1 MIIVAGLIIIGIL
14 ALIAAF
20 FLVRDNKAKTGETSQ
35 QAMPKSVANK
45 QVVTP
50 TEPSASAKTEEAV
63 LLPDSTV
70 NKQPTIFAGPST
82 PTRTQESFPMP
93 QVPFPTSTV
102 NKQTVALSRADDTST
117 GRAFSTSTVN
127 KQTVALS
134 RADDTSTGRTFPT
147 STVNKQTV
155 AIAEPLGPAKTQV
168 SFPAPQVPFPTS
180 TVNKQMVTAST
191 QTHILTK
198 TPLLVQDAPITQ
210 IPVHEIRPVQT
221 PVHETRPIQTPVH
234 EIRPVQTPVHE
245 IRPVQTPAQQAE
257 ADQIQAPVAPNQQQP
272 TAKAFPET
280 HMPLSIPSETVALP
294 PSNTVSGPLSHSPS
308 VDQQIAEL
316 IADTWALQQQAA
328 EIGRRLNYLST
339 YIQHSPESE
348 SDGGDTD
355 SKG

>member
-1 MIIVAGLIIIGIL
+1 
-14 ALIAAF
+14 
-20 FLVRDNKAKTGETSQ
+20 
-35 QAMPKSVANK
+35 
-45 QVVTP
+45 
-50 TEPSASAKTEEAV
+50 
-63 LLPDSTV
+63 
-70 NKQPTIFAGPST
+70 
-82 PTRTQESFPMP
+82 MP

-117 GRAFSTSTVN
+117 GRTFSTSTVN

-134 RADDTSTGRTFPT
+134 RADDTSTGRTFST

-155 AIAEPLGPAKTQV
+155 APPRADDTSTGRTFSTSTVNKQTVALADPLELAKTQV

-180 TVNKQMVTAST
+180 TVNKQTVTLAEPSAST

-198 TPLLVQDAPITQ
+198 TPLLVQDAPI
-210 IPVHEIRPVQT
+210 
-221 PVHETRPIQTPVH
+221 IQTPVH
-234 EIRPVQTPVHE
+234 EIRPIQTP
-245 IRPVQTPAQQAE
+245 IQQAE
-257 ADQIQAPVAPNQQQP
+257 TDQIQAPVTPNQQQP

-280 HMPLSIPSETVALP
+280 QMPLSIPSETVPLP

-348 SDGGDTD
+348 F
-355 SKG
+355 

>member
-1 MIIVAGLIIIGIL
+1 
-14 ALIAAF
+14 
-20 FLVRDNKAKTGETSQ
+20 
-35 QAMPKSVANK
+35 
-45 QVVTP
+45 
-50 TEPSASAKTEEAV
+50 
-63 LLPDSTV
+63 
-70 NKQPTIFAGPST
+70 
-82 PTRTQESFPMP
+82 
-93 QVPFPTSTV
+93 
-102 NKQTVALSRADDTST
+102 
-117 GRAFSTSTVN
+117 
-127 KQTVALS
+127 
-134 RADDTSTGRTFPT
+134 
-147 STVNKQTV
+147 V

-180 TVNKQMVTAST
+180 TVNKQTVTIAEPSAST

-210 IPVHEIRPVQT
+210 I
-221 PVHETRPIQTPVH
+221 
-234 EIRPVQTPVHE
+234 PVHE